1 MNSLIQIYE
10 KIEDFT
16 NAINPIGTLVG
27 IDYGQKK
34 IGLSLSSPSRSIALP
49 LAIIENSNKDKNKKP
64 INAVFDKIL
73 SLIAKKNVVGFVIGL
88 PVHIDGAENDS
99 TKKVREFAPLLHE
112 YFKLPIFFQEERR
125 TSRAAD
131 SLLQIA
137 GFSRKERNNQDDS
150 VAATLI
156 LESTL
161 AKLKVD

>member
-1 MNSLIQIYE
+1 MHIYE
-10 KIEDFT
+10 KIEDFK

-49 LAIIENSNKDKNKKP
+49 LAIIENSNKDKNKKQ

-73 SLIAKKNVVGFVIGL
+73 SLIVKKNVVGFVIGL
-88 PVHIDGAENDS
+88 PVHIDGTENDS
-99 TKKVREFAPLLHE
+99 TKKVREFSILLHE
-112 YFKLPIFFQEERR
+112 YFKLPIYFQEERR

-161 AKLKVD
+161 AKLKCKIEG